1 METNQNLQVRI
12 DELFK
17 KNSKIP
23 FMQSKEILLLGYI
36 YGETDAK
43 NSIVKPQVI
52 ETPKKTTN
60 NSNGSFTG
68 TTKEFFNHVNQEI
81 KKQEKD
87 KKEEAIK
94 KAKEKED
101 REREEKKIRINA
113 KKEVLGK
120 ILFYLKKP
128 DIDFLDVYN
137 YIQTMY
143 DGYERDFL
151 LT

>member
-23 FMQSKEILLLGYI
+23 FMQAKEILRLGYI

-52 ETPKKTTN
+52 EKSKLTEN
-60 NSNGSFTG
+60 NSNGSFAG
-68 TTKEFFNHVNQEI
+68 TTKEFFSHVNQEI

-87 KKEEAIK
+87 KKEEALK

-101 REREEKKIRINA
+101 REKEEKKIRINA
-113 KKEVLGK
+113 KKEILGK
-120 ILFYLKKP
+120 LLFYMKKP

-137 YIQTMY
+137 HIQTMY